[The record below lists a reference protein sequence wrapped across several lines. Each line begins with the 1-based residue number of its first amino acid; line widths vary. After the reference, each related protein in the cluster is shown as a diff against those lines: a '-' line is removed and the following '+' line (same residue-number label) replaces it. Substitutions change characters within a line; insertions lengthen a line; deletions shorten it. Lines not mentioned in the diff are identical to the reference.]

1 MTSMLEKT
9 NFSFDWSNNTGAI
22 DIEIDGE
29 IDGFVFEK
37 KSSVKK
43 LGLPFSLKL
52 DCRSIY
58 YLYC

>member
-9 NFSFDWSNNTGAI
+9 NFLFDWSNNTGAI
-22 DIEIDGE
+22 DIE